1 MSASSILS
9 IEDNHTPL
17 VNGNDDN
24 DNDLQEFRGNGIEHT
39 EEKYDDGSI
48 YKGTIDKAFGN
59 RTGFGVLRSPITM
72 FGAYDSQNPN
82 TLLHWT
88 EYAGQWLND
97 KEHGFGIMRRCRG
110 DGTTSIIFE
119 GMWENGEPL
128 EDRAEFFAAGGGG
141 CS

>member
-1 MSASSILS
+1 MSASILS
-9 IEDNHTPL
+9 IEDNSNSRRL
-17 VNGNDDN
+17 VNDSDSNPE
-24 DNDLQEFRGNGIEHT
+24 EFLTGIEET
-39 EEKYDDGSI
+39 KEYEDGSI

-72 FGAYDSQNPN
+72 FGAYDSQNPD

>member
-9 IEDNHTPL
+9 IEDNRNPL
-17 VNGNDDN
+17 GN
-24 DNDLQEFRGNGIEHT
+24 DNDLEELSTGIEHT
-39 EEKYDDGSI
+39 EEKYEDGSI
-48 YKGTIDKAFGN
+48 YKGTLDKSGN

-97 KEHGFGIMRRCRG
+97 QTHGFGILRRCRG
-110 DGTTSIIFE
+110 DGRNSIIFE

-128 EDRAEFFAAGGGG
+128 EDRAEFFAEGGGG
-141 CS
+141 CA